1 MRLAQDQN
9 LVTSKI
15 DWLAVTY
22 SGALTGALTIVTS
35 VSLAAMIFS
44 GNLSGHLAYGINIAL
59 ITAAVTGLI
68 LPLAGSSDFSI
79 SIPQDRIA
87 PILAIMATGIAAAAP
102 PSATDDQVFLSI
114 VVAIVATT
122 LITGAFLLG
131 LGLAR
136 AGGLI
141 RFLPY
146 SVLGGFFAGT
156 GWLLVIG
163 GLRVMTGQE
172 LDSLA
177 GLIQLAEPDLLL
189 RWLPGLAVAL
199 VIIVASRMIS
209 SAIAL
214 PLILAAGA
222 GLFFFIMLRN
232 GQTLQTLEQ
241 GDWLLGPL
249 QSGGFGIF
257 EFSLPQLLVRGD
269 WSIVF
274 AQWANIGTVVVITA
288 VSIILTV
295 SALEMLSG
303 SDIDM
308 NRELRVTGIA
318 NLAAGL
324 VGGMVGFHSLSF
336 SSLTL
341 ELRARHRASGIIA
354 AVIAGAALFLGA
366 DNIGFLPR
374 MVVGGLLLY
383 IGFSILA
390 KWLIASWSQL
400 PLGEYLVI
408 PLILVVIATVGFIE
422 GLVAGL
428 LAALIQFVLNYSRT
442 PVIRYALSGK
452 HARSTVER
460 GLDDERCLSEAGE
473 RLYVLKLRGYLF
485 FGTTVQLSIRLRER
499 AEDRSKVPLAFVVLD
514 FEHIHGIDSS
524 AAFEFNRMRLIARKE
539 GFVLVLTGLKPE
551 LHHQL
556 LDGHILE
563 KDSLIQEFADLD
575 HGLEWCENQLLETLG
590 DCRDRVSVT
599 ALKHLS
605 RLFADEAAADEFLG
619 YLSEVQ
625 FHEGDEL
632 IKQGDASTDLY
643 FLEEGDVSVYLRQT
657 AGEMVRIRRTGP
669 GTVLGELGFYLNAPR
684 TASVIADGPG
694 RAYRLTADAL
704 SRMENRHP
712 ALAAALHRFMADLM
726 AERLLR
732 TTHTL
737 EAVLG

>member
-1 MRLAQDQN
+1 MRPVREQN
-9 LVTSKI
+9 RVRRKI
-15 DWLAVTY
+15 DWLTVAY
-22 SGALTGALTIVTS
+22 SGVLTGALTIVAS
-35 VSLAAMIFS
+35 VSLAAMIFT
-44 GNLSGHLAYGINIAL
+44 GDLSGHLVYGINIAL
-59 ITAAVTGLI
+59 ITAVVTGLI
-68 LPLAGSSDFSI
+68 LSLAGSSDFSI

-87 PILAIMATGIAAAAP
+87 PILAIMANGIAAAAP
-102 PSATDDQVFLSI
+102 PTATDDQVFLSI
-114 VVAIVATT
+114 VVAIAATT

-156 GWLLVIG
+156 GWLLVLG

-177 GLIQLAEPDLLL
+177 GLIQLAEPDLIL
-189 RWLPGLAVAL
+189 RWLPGLAVAV
-199 VIIVASRMIS
+199 VIIVASRLIS
-209 SAIAL
+209 PAVAL
-214 PLILAAGA
+214 PIILAAGA
-222 GLFFFIMLRN
+222 GLFFLIMLQN
-232 GQTLQTLEQ
+232 GETLQTLEQ
-241 GDWLLGPL
+241 GNWLLGPL
-249 QSGGFGIF
+249 QSGGFGLF
-257 EFSLPQLLVRGD
+257 EFALPQLLDRGD
-269 WSIVF
+269 WSVIF

-324 VGGMVGFHSLSF
+324 LGGMVGFHSLSF

-354 AVIAGAALFLGA
+354 AVIAGTALFLGA

-374 MVVGGLLLY
+374 MVVGGLLLF
-383 IGFSILA
+383 IGFSILG

-400 PLGEYLVI
+400 PFGEYLVV

-452 HARSTVER
+452 YARSTVER
-460 GLDDERCLSEAGE
+460 RLDDERCLSEAGE
-473 RLYVLKLRGYLF
+473 RLYVLKIRGYLF

-499 AEDRSKVPLAFVVLD
+499 AEDRSRVPLKFVVLD
-514 FEHIHGIDSS
+514 FEHIEGIDSS
-524 AAFEFNRMRLIARKE
+524 AAFEFNRMRLIASKE
-539 GFVLVLTGLKPE
+539 DFVLVLTGLKPE

-563 KDSLIQEFADLD
+563 KDQHIQEFADLD
-575 HGLEWCENQLLETLG
+575 HGLEWCENQLLETFA

-599 ALKHLS
+599 ALQHLS
-605 RLFADEAAADEFLG
+605 RLFPDHAATDEFLG
-619 YLSEVQ
+619 YLSQVQ
-625 FHEGDEL
+625 FDAGDEL
-632 IKQGDASTDLY
+632 IKQGEAARDLY
-643 FLEEGDVSVYLRQT
+643 FLEEGDVSVYLRPAT
-657 AGEMVRIRRTGP
+657 GEMVRIRRTGP
-669 GTVLGELGFYLNAPR
+669 GTVLGELGFYLDTPR

-694 RAYRLTADAL
+694 KAYRLTADAL
-704 SRMENRHP
+704 RRMEYEHP
-712 ALAAALHRFMADLM
+712 ALAAALHRFMADLL

>member
-1 MRLAQDQN
+1 M
-9 LVTSKI
+9 
-15 DWLAVTY
+15 TY
-22 SGALTGALTIVTS
+22 SGLLTGALTIVAS

-44 GNLSGHLAYGINIAL
+44 GGLSGHLAYGINIAL

-87 PILAIMATGIAAAAP
+87 PILAIMATSIAATAP
-102 PSATDDQVFLSI
+102 PTATDEQVFLSI

-122 LITGAFLLG
+122 LITGAILLG

-172 LDSLA
+172 VDSLA

-189 RWLPGLAVAL
+189 RWLPGLAVAV
-199 VIIVASRMIS
+199 VIIVASRLIS
-209 SAIAL
+209 SAVAL
-214 PLILAAGA
+214 PLVLAAGA
-222 GLFFFIMLRN
+222 GLFFFIMLQN
-232 GQTLQTLEQ
+232 GETLQTLEQ

-249 QSGGFGIF
+249 QSGEFGIF
-257 EFSLPQLLVRGD
+257 EFALPQLLERGD
-269 WSIVF
+269 WSVVF
-274 AQWANIGTVVVITA
+274 AQWANIGTVVLITA

-318 NLAAGL
+318 NLTAGL

>member
-1 MRLAQDQN
+1 M
-9 LVTSKI
+9 

-22 SGALTGALTIVTS
+22 SGLLTGALTVIAS
-35 VSLAAMIFS
+35 ISLAAMIFT
-44 GNLSGHLAYGINIAL
+44 GDLSNHLAYGINIAL

-87 PILAIMATGIAAAAP
+87 PILAIMATSIAAAAP

-146 SVLGGFFAGT
+146 SVLSGFFAGT

-177 GLIQLAEPDLLL
+177 SLIQLAEPDLLL
-189 RWLPGLAVAL
+189 RWIPGLAVAGAIL
-199 VIIVASRMIS
+199 LASRLIS

-214 PLILAAGA
+214 PVVLTAGA
-222 GLFFFIMLRN
+222 GLFFLIMLRN
-232 GQTLQTLEQ
+232 GETIQTLERSN
-241 GDWLLGPL
+241 WLLGPL

-257 EFSLPQLLVRGD
+257 EFTLPQLLDRGD
-269 WSIVF
+269 WSVIF

-303 SDIDM
+303 SDIDI
-308 NRELRVTGIA
+308 NRELRVTGVA

-341 ELRARHRASGIIA
+341 ELRTRHRTSGVVA
-354 AVIAGAALFLGA
+354 AIIAGAALFLGA

-374 MVVGGLLLY
+374 MIVGGLLLF

-390 KWLIASWSQL
+390 KWLIASWHQL
-400 PLGEYLVI
+400 PLADYLAI
-408 PLILVVIATVGFIE
+408 PLILVVIAAVGFIE

-442 PVIRYALSGK
+442 PVIRYALSGE
-452 HARSTVER
+452 HIRSTVER
-460 GLDDERCLSEAGE
+460 GLDDARCLSEAGK

-499 AEDRSKVPLAFVVLD
+499 AEDRSKAPLKFVVLD
-514 FEHIHGIDSS
+514 FEHIHGVDSS
-524 AAFEFNRMRLIARKE
+524 AAFEFNRMRLIANKE
-539 GFVLVLTGLKPE
+539 GFVLVLTGLKPK

-563 KDSLIQEFADLD
+563 KDSHIRQFTDLD
-575 HGLEWCENQLLETLG
+575 HGLEWCENELLETIG
-590 DCRDRVSVT
+590 DCQGRVSAT
-599 ALKHLS
+599 ALQHLS
-605 RLFADEAAADEFLG
+605 RLFSVPAAADEFLG
-619 YLSEVQ
+619 YLTAVQ
-625 FHEGDEL
+625 FNAGDEL
-632 IKQGDASTDLY
+632 IKQGEAARDLF
-643 FLEEGDVSVYLRQT
+643 FLEQGDVSVYLRPA

-669 GTVLGELGFYLNAPR
+669 GTVLGELGFYLNTPR
-684 TASVIADGPG
+684 TASVIADGAG
-694 RAYRLTADAL
+694 KAYRLSAEAL
-704 SRMENRHP
+704 GEMEDRHP
-712 ALAAALHRFMADLM
+712 ALAAALHRFMADLL

-732 TTHTL
+732 TTQTL

>member
-1 MRLAQDQN
+1 
-9 LVTSKI
+9 
-15 DWLAVTY
+15 
-22 SGALTGALTIVTS
+22 
-35 VSLAAMIFS
+35 
-44 GNLSGHLAYGINIAL
+44 
-59 ITAAVTGLI
+59 
-68 LPLAGSSDFSI
+68 
-79 SIPQDRIA
+79 
-87 PILAIMATGIAAAAP
+87 
-102 PSATDDQVFLSI
+102 
-114 VVAIVATT
+114 
-122 LITGAFLLG
+122 
-131 LGLAR
+131 
-136 AGGLI
+136 
-141 RFLPY
+141 
-146 SVLGGFFAGT
+146 
-156 GWLLVIG
+156 
-163 GLRVMTGQE
+163 
-172 LDSLA
+172 
-177 GLIQLAEPDLLL
+177 
-189 RWLPGLAVAL
+189 
-199 VIIVASRMIS
+199 
-209 SAIAL
+209 
-214 PLILAAGA
+214 
-222 GLFFFIMLRN
+222 
-232 GQTLQTLEQ
+232 
-241 GDWLLGPL
+241 L

>member
-1 MRLAQDQN
+1 M
-9 LVTSKI
+9 

-22 SGALTGALTIVTS
+22 SGLLTGALTVVASI
-35 VSLAAMIFS
+35 SLAAMIFT
-44 GNLSGHLAYGINIAL
+44 GDLSNHLAYGINIAL

-87 PILAIMATGIAAAAP
+87 PILAIMATSIAAAAP
-102 PSATDDQVFLSI
+102 PSASSDQIFLSI

-177 GLIQLAEPDLLL
+177 NLIQLAAPDLLL
-189 RWLPGLAVAL
+189 RWIPGLAVAAA
-199 VIIVASRMIS
+199 IIFASRLIS

-214 PLILAAGA
+214 PVVLTAGA
-222 GLFFFIMLRN
+222 GLFFLIMLRN
-232 GQTLQTLEQ
+232 GETIQTLEH
-241 GDWLLGPL
+241 GNWLLGPL

-257 EFSLPQLLVRGD
+257 EFTLPQLLDRGD
-269 WSIVF
+269 WSVVF
-274 AQWANIGTVVVITA
+274 AQWANIGTVVMITA

-303 SDIDM
+303 SDIDI

-318 NLAAGL
+318 NLFAGL

-341 ELRARHRASGIIA
+341 ELRARHRASGVIA
-354 AVIAGAALFLGA
+354 AIIAGAALFLGA

-374 MVVGGLLLY
+374 MIVGGLLLF

-390 KWLIASWSQL
+390 KWLIASWEQL
-400 PLGEYLVI
+400 PLGDYLVI

-442 PVIRYALSGK
+442 PVIRYALSGE
-452 HARSTVER
+452 HIRSTVER
-460 GLDDERCLSEAGE
+460 GLDDARCLSETGD

-499 AEDRSKVPLAFVVLD
+499 AEDRSKAPLKFVVLD
-514 FEHIHGIDSS
+514 FEHIHGVDSS
-524 AAFEFNRMRLIARKE
+524 AAFEFNRMRLIAKKE
-539 GFVLVLTGLKPE
+539 GFVLVLTGLKPK

-563 KDSLIQEFADLD
+563 KDSHIRQFTDLD
-575 HGLEWCENQLLETLG
+575 HGLEWCENQLLETIG
-590 DCRDRVSVT
+590 DCQGRVSAT
-599 ALKHLS
+599 ALQHLS
-605 RLFADEAAADEFLG
+605 RLFSVPAAADEFLS
-619 YLSEVQ
+619 YLTEVQ
-625 FHEGDEL
+625 FSKGDEL
-632 IKQGDASTDLY
+632 IKQGEAARDLF
-643 FLEEGDVSVYLRQT
+643 FLEQGDVSVYLRPAT
-657 AGEMVRIRRTGP
+657 GEMIRIRRTGP
-669 GTVLGELGFYLNAPR
+669 GTVLGELGFYLNTPR

-694 RAYRLTADAL
+694 RAYRLTAEAL
-704 SRMENRHP
+704 GEMEDRHP
-712 ALAAALHRFMADLM
+712 ALAAALHRFMADLL

-732 TTHTL
+732 TTQTL